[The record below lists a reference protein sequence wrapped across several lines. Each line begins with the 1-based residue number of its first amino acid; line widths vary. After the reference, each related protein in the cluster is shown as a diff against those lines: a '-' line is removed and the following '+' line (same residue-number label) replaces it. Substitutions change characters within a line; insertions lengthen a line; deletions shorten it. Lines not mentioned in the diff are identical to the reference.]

1 MKTTVQGST
10 RADARIGGVRAGLAC
25 GEDDGGAARPGR
37 AEDPPAGHAGV
48 VTQTHDYQ
56 YWLAVPGG
64 RSRCR
69 IRIYQVGGRTIG
81 LATQRQDKFGG
92 TALSD
97 HAAAL
102 ATQVEQ
108 WHHPA
113 HDGGFSWVEHY
124 EFPRGPDPQG
134 RRETFALV
142 AFERD
147 ADGALVHPTWQPTD
161 RAAVEA
167 LVGQAV
173 GI

>member
-1 MKTTVQGST
+1 MSTTLHAPTQE
-10 RADARIGGVRAGLAC
+10 DAQIAAEARR
-25 GEDDGGAARPGR
+25 DDDDGAARPGQ
-37 AEDPPAGHAGV
+37 AESPPAGHAGA
-48 VTQTHDYQ
+48 VTQTHDYE

-69 IRIYQVGGRTIG
+69 IRIYQVGGRNIG
-81 LATQRQDKFGG
+81 LATQQQDKFGG
-92 TALSD
+92 TALTD
-97 HAAAL
+97 HAAHL

-108 WHHPA
+108 WHHTA
-113 HDGGFSWVEHY
+113 HDGGFTWVEHY

-134 RRETFALV
+134 RREIFALV
-142 AFERD
+142 TFERD
-147 ADGALVHPTWQPTD
+147 AAGALTHPTWQSLD